1 MTASDSRVAGVVPIL
16 VTPFAPDGTIDTA
29 DLKAELDFLVDAG
42 IHWVGI
48 GYGSEVNKFDAT
60 EVAELVSTTVELAA
74 GRLKVLGNAD
84 VPSTRGGIAAVRRA
98 MDAGADAVMVRPSGL
113 AGVPQS
119 EIATAFVTVARET
132 GAPLVI
138 QDAPQNTG
146 VELSSATLVSI
157 ARQAPTVVA
166 LKIEPPAPAPKMTEI
181 LELAGADRITVM
193 GGLGGAGFVQE
204 LSRGSVG
211 TMPGPAFPEIF
222 RRVQEAFATGDRAT
236 ATTLLWRVAPF
247 TILGSRD
254 MESFLFIQKYLLLRR
269 GVLTST
275 SLRAPHRF
283 IDSRLQQEIDD
294 LLTDLDTFALLAQ
307 AVS

>member
-1 MTASDSRVAGVVPIL
+1 MTASDARLAGVVPIL
-16 VTPFAPDGTIDTA
+16 VTPFAPDGAIDVS
-29 DLKAELDFLVDAG
+29 DLRAELDFLVDAG
-42 IHWVGI
+42 VGWVGI
-48 GYGSEVNKFDAT
+48 GYGSEVNKLDAM
-60 EVAELVSTTVELAA
+60 EVAELVSTTVELAG

-84 VPSTRGGIAAVRRA
+84 LPSTRGGIAAVRRA
-98 MDAGADAVMVRPSGL
+98 MDSGADAVMVRPSGL

-119 EIATAFVTVARET
+119 EIAAAFVTVARET

-157 ARQAPTVVA
+157 ARRAPTVVA

-181 LELAGADRITVM
+181 RELAGADGITLM

-204 LSRGSVG
+204 LSRGSAG

-222 RRVQEAFATGDRAT
+222 RGVQEAFVAGRRAEATR
-236 ATTLLWRVAPF
+236 LLWRVAPF

-254 MESFLFIQKYLLLRR
+254 MESFLFIQKYLLRRR

-275 SLRAPHRF
+275 TLRSPHRF
-283 IDSRLQQEIDD
+283 IDSGLQQEIDD
-294 LLTDLDTFALLAQ
+294 LLVDLDTFALLAQ